1 MASSML
7 DRTSSSIPGLLL
19 GIGRWRERENT
30 EALGEYGRRDEL
42 MPNLELFIGAESART
57 GDV

>member
-1 MASSML
+1 MASNTL

-19 GIGRWRERENT
+19 GIVSKRERENT
-30 EALGEYGRRDEL
+30 EPLGEYGRRDEW
-42 MPNLELFIGAESART
+42 MPNLELFIRAESVRI